1 MYSKSTLMILNAL
14 ISQEFAVKSP
24 RTKKK
29 QNNGIQYN
37 FSLLRK
43 RDSQGVTNDD
53 KFLHDC
59 PCHVLVWGGGRG
71 WGMEGTIT
79 IIKVIIINIFS

>member
-59 PCHVLVWGGGRG
+59 PCHVLVWGGAGDGG
-71 WGMEGTIT
+71 WKGLLLLLR
-79 IIKVIIINIFS
+79 SL